1 MLIRKA
7 TIEDLKAIAEVEA
20 KCFPPAEAASEE
32 DIKSRLMVYPNYFW
46 LLEDSGKLIGFV
58 DGMATNEEEL
68 SDEMYADASMHD
80 ENGKW
85 QMIFGIDTIP
95 EYRKQGCAE
104 KILKQVIADS
114 KEQGRLGLVLTCKDH
129 LVHYYA
135 KFGFKDEG
143 VSESTHGGV
152 VWHKMRLTF

>member
-7 TIEDLKAIAEVEA
+7 VMGDLQAIAKVEA
-20 KCFPPAEAASEE
+20 ECFPPAEAAKENVF
-32 DIKSRLMVYPNYFW
+32 KNRLEVYPDHFW
-46 LLEDSGKLIGFV
+46 LLEDDGKLVGFV
-58 DGMATNEEEL
+58 NGMVTNEEEL
-68 SDEMYADASMHD
+68 SDEMYSDASMHD

-85 QMIFGIDTIP
+85 QMIFGVDTVT
-95 EYRKQGCAE
+95 EYRRKGCAE
-104 KILKQVIADS
+104 KILRQVIADS